1 MTPSEKE
8 NNMEKFHPLFEQIQ
22 KEITDIRREII
33 KEKENKEKNKQN
45 LTEEINAKI
54 GAAWEKINQL
64 SAKEVGEKNFNLLK
78 QQLSAIEGQ
87 ITKETNNT
95 LTSLKTSV
103 EKDAKQIQNA
113 WAYTQQLWNRS
124 KEVASNIIKS
134 ANKVVDIANG
144 EDNNTVARTMQSWI
158 KKLLS

>member
-113 WAYTQQLWNRS
+113 GAYTQQLGNRS

>member
-1 MTPSEKE
+1 
-8 NNMEKFHPLFEQIQ
+8 MEKFHPLFEQIQ

-113 WAYTQQLWNRS
+113 
-124 KEVASNIIKS
+124 
-134 ANKVVDIANG
+134 
-144 EDNNTVARTMQSWI
+144 
-158 KKLLS
+158 